1 MSTLVNV
8 KEITLKHEKKQG
20 GETVTREIVA
30 SLWEHSDRV
39 TTLQEFLDFE
49 QVAKRIY
56 REAQK
61 LLKQGEQ
68 QSVSIEL
75 NSFDY
80 TEHKYFVWRCSG
92 EDISADGLYF
102 RPVTSSAYNTPETF
116 DLFITSNVLN
126 DLAEAGI

>member
-1 MSTLVNV
+1 MSTLANV

-20 GETVTREIVA
+20 SETETREIVA
-30 SLWEHSDRV
+30 TLWEHSDRI

-49 QVAKRIY
+49 QVSKRIY

-68 QSVSIEL
+68 FEVEID
-75 NSFDY
+75 SFDY
-80 TEHKYFVWRCSG
+80 VENRYYVWRCVGLSDG
-92 EDISADGLYF
+92 SEDGLYF
-102 RPVTSSAYNTPETF
+102 RPVITHAYNTPETF

>member
-20 GETVTREIVA
+20 SETVTREIVA
-30 SLWEHSDRV
+30 SLWEDSDRV
-39 TTLQEFLDFE
+39 TTLREFLDFE

-68 QSVSIEL
+68 FEVEI

-80 TEHKYFVWRCSG
+80 IENRYYVWRCVGLSDG
-92 EDISADGLYF
+92 SEDGLYF
-102 RPVTSSAYNTPETF
+102 RPVTSFAYNTPETL

>member
-20 GETVTREIVA
+20 SETVTREIVA
-30 SLWEHSDRV
+30 TLWEHSDRV

-61 LLKQGEQ
+61 LTKQGEALT
-68 QSVSIEL
+68 IEID
-75 NSFDY
+75 SFDY
-80 TEHKYFVWRCSG
+80 TENRYYVWRCYG
-92 EDISADGLYF
+92 RDDISEEGLYF
-102 RPVTSSAYNTPETF
+102 HPVTSSAYNTPEHF
-116 DLFITSNVLN
+116 DLFITSSVLN

>member
-20 GETVTREIVA
+20 SETVTREITA
-30 SLWEHSDRV
+30 SLWEHSDRI
-39 TTLQEFLDFE
+39 TTLQDFLNFE

-61 LLKQGEQ
+61 LTKQDERFEVG
-68 QSVSIEL
+68 ID
-75 NSFDY
+75 SFDY
-80 TEHKYFVWRCSG
+80 IENRYYVWRCYGGDDVSN
-92 EDISADGLYF
+92 EGLYF
-102 RPVTSSAYNTPETF
+102 HPVTSSAYNTPKTL
-116 DLFITSNVLN
+116 DLFITSSVLN

>member
-20 GETVTREIVA
+20 SETVTREITA
-30 SLWEHSDRV
+30 SLWENSDRV
-39 TTLQEFLDFE
+39 TTLREFLDFE

-68 QSVSIEL
+68 FEVEVD
-75 NSFDY
+75 SFDY
-80 TEHKYFVWRCSG
+80 IENRYYVWRCVGLSDG
-92 EDISADGLYF
+92 SEDGLYF
-102 RPVTSSAYNTPETF
+102 RPVITHAYNTPETS
-116 DLFITSNVLN
+116 DLFITSDVLK